1 MSQKKKKII
10 PSSVEV
16 PRYRIIFSSI
26 IMCAVMLS
34 VFAVRLHI
42 EKLTGHSLD
51 VFANTD
57 GLYAD
62 WFLYCKEIV
71 CFVIACVICLYSVG
85 ERIFPD
91 SPYNGGRLF
100 SKKAIF
106 PVSCIGVYLIFACL
120 SSLFSKNKEVVLL
133 GVCTEFEGLLAVFS
147 YCVIFLFGLVFING
161 KKICS
166 IFRWSLISLTALT
179 GILAVFEYTVSP
191 LMELS
196 FMKYLI
202 APEKYRAAAETLKI
216 GNDFRES
223 VLTFYNS
230 NYTGEFF
237 ALLFPVSVYAVFA
250 AKKTVSRILAGLLA
264 AVAFAACVMT
274 NATASF
280 YVVLAELIV
289 LIIFF
294 AAKKIIPVKPL
305 LIVVA
310 SFAFLAICLDL
321 FTGRDFTNNIIK
333 SMTNSGTYES
343 SRTVYTLEKAEI
355 RGRELYISADGSG
368 YTIKPPYESGETLTA
383 VSDTGEK
390 YAAEES
396 DRTHLLIYDDALDTN
411 INIVLVEGIMYL
423 DLGYDSSIDLAV
435 TTDGLKLIAQNRSL
449 LSEIPVAPMAD
460 SSLTRFYG
468 LATGRGY
475 IWINSFPI
483 LKQCL
488 IIGKGPGNFPF
499 SFVQNDV
506 VGLSNTDGTY
516 HLVVDKP
523 HSRYFQ
529 IALTCGIPALAA
541 VIVMFAAFLISGGKS
556 ALRWNKEDL
565 LSDKN
570 RIFFICLCASIVG
583 FFVEGIVNDGTITV
597 EPLFWLIFG
606 SAFGML
612 QDLKKEASN
621 A

>member
-1 MSQKKKKII
+1 
-10 PSSVEV
+10 
-16 PRYRIIFSSI
+16 
-26 IMCAVMLS
+26 
-34 VFAVRLHI
+34 
-42 EKLTGHSLD
+42 
-51 VFANTD
+51 
-57 GLYAD
+57 
-62 WFLYCKEIV
+62 
-71 CFVIACVICLYSVG
+71 
-85 ERIFPD
+85 
-91 SPYNGGRLF
+91 
-100 SKKAIF
+100 
-106 PVSCIGVYLIFACL
+106 
-120 SSLFSKNKEVVLL
+120 
-133 GVCTEFEGLLAVFS
+133 
-147 YCVIFLFGLVFING
+147 
-161 KKICS
+161 
-166 IFRWSLISLTALT
+166 
-179 GILAVFEYTVSP
+179 
-191 LMELS
+191 
-196 FMKYLI
+196 
-202 APEKYRAAAETLKI
+202 
-216 GNDFRES
+216 
-223 VLTFYNS
+223 
-230 NYTGEFF
+230 
-237 ALLFPVSVYAVFA
+237 
-250 AKKTVSRILAGLLA
+250 
-264 AVAFAACVMT
+264 MT